1 MRVLVTGAGGMLA
14 RDVVLAAEARQHD
27 ITALSEHDLD
37 VTDGALVAAALAEL
51 RPDTVVNCAAWTDVD
66 AAEAAEAA
74 ALKVNGLAPGHLARA
89 ATEQGA
95 QLIHVSTDYV
105 FDGTARRPYLESDQT
120 GPRSAYGRTKLAG
133 ERAVLEAG
141 GGHAVVRTAW
151 LFGAAGKNFVATMLA
166 LATARDVVT
175 VVADQIGSP
184 TFTGHLACGLVEIA
198 ERRVAGIAH
207 VAGGGQCAWSE
218 LAAQTFEQAGVN
230 CTVQPV
236 TSSEFPRPAPRPAWS
251 VLASERDD
259 VPSLP
264 PWREGLAAYLAEI
277 SEGIP
282 R

>member
-14 RDVVLAAEARQHD
+14 HDVALAAEARHD
-27 ITALSEHDLD
+27 VTALSAHDLD

-51 RPDTVVNCAAWTDVD
+51 RPDAVVNCAAWTDVD
-66 AAEAAEAA
+66 RAEADEAA
-74 ALKVNGLAPGHLARA
+74 ALRVNGVAPGHLARA

-95 QLIHVSTDYV
+95 QLVHVSTDYV
-105 FDGTARRPYLESDQT
+105 FDGTAQRPYVESDQT

-133 ERAVLEAG
+133 EQAVLASA

-166 LATARDVVT
+166 LATARDAVT

-184 TFTGHLACGLVEIA
+184 TFTGHLAAALVDIA
-198 ERRVAGIAH
+198 ERRVTGLAH

>member
-14 RDVVLAAEARQHD
+14 HDVALAAEARHHD
-27 ITALSEHDLD
+27 VIALSEHDLD

-51 RPDTVVNCAAWTDVD
+51 RPDAVVNCAAWTDVD
-66 AAEAAEAA
+66 RAEAEEVA
-74 ALKVNGLAPGHLARA
+74 ALRVNGVAPGHLARA

-105 FDGTARRPYLESDQT
+105 FDGTAQRPYVESDQT

-133 ERAVLEAG
+133 EQAVLAAG

-151 LFGAAGKNFVATMLA
+151 LFGAAGKNFVATMLD
-166 LATARDVVT
+166 LATARDAVT

-184 TFTGHLACGLVEIA
+184 TFTGHLAAALLDIA
-198 ERRVAGIAH
+198 ERRVTGIAH